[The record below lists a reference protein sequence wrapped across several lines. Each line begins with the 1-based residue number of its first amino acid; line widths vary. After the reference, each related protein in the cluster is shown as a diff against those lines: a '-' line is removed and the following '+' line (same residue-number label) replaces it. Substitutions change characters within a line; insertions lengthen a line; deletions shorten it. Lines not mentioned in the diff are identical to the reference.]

1 MRPPPS
7 GKPLVERLQVKG
19 ARRLA
24 VLHAPDGLAPLFGAN
39 DRLAPATEAEVVVA
53 FAATRGEMEMRLAEL
68 KNSTRPRAILW
79 LAYPKTTS
87 PRAGDISRDLIHDYA
102 LTVGLDAVAQIAI
115 DTDYSALRFKRV
127 RCGDPLLTIADPAQG
142 APRSQKSDR
151 RSCGAH

>member
-7 GKPLVERLQVKG
+7 AKPLVERLQVKG
-19 ARRLA
+19 GRRLA
-24 VLHAPDGLAPLFGAN
+24 ILHAPDGLLSVFGAEES
-39 DRLAPATEAEVVVA
+39 LAPPREAEVVVA
-53 FAATRGEMEMRLAEL
+53 FAATRGELERRLAEL
-68 KNSTRPRAILW
+68 NKSTRPEAILW

-127 RCGDPLLTIADPAQG
+127 G
-142 APRSQKSDR
+142 A
-151 RSCGAH
+151 